1 MKNNVN
7 INERQG
13 MNQIMNSPTLL
24 TDFFLS
30 VGQV

>member
-7 INERQG
+7 SNERQG
-13 MNQIMNSPTLL
+13 MNQIMNLPTLL
-24 TDFFLS
+24 IDYFLS